1 MSVAWSRFIHRPNV
15 KPEYKILNGY
25 CFQLTQVKVK
35 KKYLSS
41 FSVRLVGG
49 PDAREGRVEAF
60 FSGVWSL
67 VCGAGWDMSD
77 AEVVCQSLGYG
88 GASAYSVNL
97 TIVNQAN
104 NTVWLSGVRCIGN
117 ETSLSECAH
126 GGWGENSCAEN
137 RAAGV
142 TCFHRG
148 WLSYTL
154 KNK

>member
-1 MSVAWSRFIHRPNV
+1 M
-15 KPEYKILNGY
+15 
-25 CFQLTQVKVK
+25 
-35 KKYLSS
+35 
-41 FSVRLVGG
+41 GG
-49 PDAREGRVEAF
+49 PNAREGRVEAF
-60 FSGVWSL
+60 FSGVWGL

-126 GGWGENSCAEN
+126 DGWGENSCAEN
-137 RAAGV
+137 GAAGV
-142 TCFHRG
+142 TCFDQG

>member
-1 MSVAWSRFIHRPNV
+1 M
-15 KPEYKILNGY
+15 
-25 CFQLTQVKVK
+25 
-35 KKYLSS
+35 
-41 FSVRLVGG
+41 GG
-49 PDAREGRVEAF
+49 PNAREGRVEAF

-67 VCGAGWDMSD
+67 VCGTGWDISD
-77 AEVVCQSLGYG
+77 AEVVCQSLGNA

-126 GGWGENSCAEN
+126 DGWGENSCAEN
-137 RAAGV
+137 GAAGV
-142 TCFHRG
+142 TCFDQG